1 MKEITKPDDGFQLR
15 CSDET
20 IRAIHRWKPHFQ
32 LVYKREFTYE
42 DVVIRALECLYYGEL
57 EVSNSL
63 RQWNLEDTNKCKLLK
78 KKQKTP

>member
-1 MKEITKPDDGFQLR
+1 MKPDGGFQLR

-20 IRAIHRWKPHFQ
+20 IRAIHRWKTHFQ

-42 DVVIRALECLYYGEL
+42 EIVIRALECLSFGEL

-63 RQWNLEDTNKCKLLK
+63 RQWAFEDKNKAELLK
-78 KKQKTP
+78 KKQKK

>member
-1 MKEITKPDDGFQLR
+1 MKEITKPDDGVQLR

-20 IRAIHRWKPHFQ
+20 IRAIHRWKTHFQ

-42 DVVIRALECLYYGEL
+42 DIVLRALECLCLGEL

-63 RQWNLEDTNKCKLLK
+63 RRWSLEDTNKRELLK
-78 KKQKTP
+78 KKQKK